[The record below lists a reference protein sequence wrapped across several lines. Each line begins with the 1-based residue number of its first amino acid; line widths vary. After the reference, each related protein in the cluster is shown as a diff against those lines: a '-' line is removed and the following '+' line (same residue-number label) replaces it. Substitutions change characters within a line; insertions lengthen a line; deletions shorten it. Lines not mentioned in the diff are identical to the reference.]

1 MAENKGRG
9 VKGANYDELSGIGTS
24 EAGVTGTTGN
34 LNTGGRDGGV
44 GMPSRN
50 DAGNL
55 QNADLGEHGDT
66 PALGSRVRGPHSR
79 QGGQQQGQQNA
90 QGGQG
95 GQQSQQSGQGGSLSG
110 PGDAEQQREDSQ
122 TAANPNI
129 QGGTRSR

>member
-9 VKGANYDELSGIGTS
+9 IKGATYDELSGIGTS

-79 QGGQQQGQQNA
+79 QGGQQGQRNVQGA
-90 QGGQG
+90 QG
-95 GQQSQQSGQGGSLSG
+95 GQQSQQSGQGGSVSG
-110 PGDAEQQREDSQ
+110 PSGEQQEREDQQS
-122 TAANPNI
+122 AANPNI

>member
-34 LNTGGRDGGV
+34 LNTAGRDGGV

-79 QGGQQQGQQNA
+79 QGGQQGQQNA

-95 GQQSQQSGQGGSLSG
+95 GQQSQQSEQGGSLSG
-110 PGDAEQQREDSQ
+110 PSEAKQEREDNQ